1 MDAPS
6 STPSRQGFPEIT
18 VVLADDHLVVRAG
31 MRLLLAQDPA
41 FRIVAES
48 ATVPDTLDAV
58 REHRPRVLVLDLTM
72 AGQSSLP
79 MIPALLTASPGTRI
93 LVLTMQEDPAF
104 TREAL
109 RTGAAGYLLKEAA
122 AEELLAAAHQV
133 ADGATYVQPVLGA
146 RLAVETP
153 GPAHQEP
160 VPVLGARSAAAT
172 PGPADQEPLTVREA
186 EVLSLLALGHTN
198 QEIAQ
203 RLYVSVRTVETH
215 RSRIRDKLGKDTRAE
230 LIAAARERGLVA

>member
-1 MDAPS
+1 MDDPS
-6 STPSRQGFPEIT
+6 STPSGRAPREVT

-48 ATVPDTLDAV
+48 ATVPDTLEAV
-58 REHRPRVLVLDLTM
+58 RRTRPRVLVLDLTM
-72 AGQSSLP
+72 AGKSSLP

-104 TREAL
+104 AREAL

-122 AEELLAAAHQV
+122 AEELRAAAHQV
-133 ADGATYVQPVLGA
+133 AEGATYVQPVLGA
-146 RLAVETP
+146 RLAVEM
-153 GPAHQEP
+153 
-160 VPVLGARSAAAT
+160 
-172 PGPADQEPLTVREA
+172 PGPADQESLTVREA

-198 QEIAQ
+198 QEIA
-203 RLYVSVRTVETH
+203 RHLYVSVRTVETH
-215 RSRIRDKLGKDTRAE
+215 RARIRDKLGKDSRAE

>member
-6 STPSRQGFPEIT
+6 STPSRQGSPEVT

-31 MRLLLAQDPA
+31 MRLLLAQDQA

-160 VPVLGARSAAAT
+160 LPELGARSAAAT

-186 EVLSLLALGHTN
+186 EVLSLMALGHTN

>member
-1 MDAPS
+1 MDARS
-6 STPSRQGFPEIT
+6 STPSRQGPPEVT

-48 ATVPDTLDAV
+48 ATVPDTLEAV
-58 REHRPRVLVLDLTM
+58 RRTRPRVLVLDLTM

-79 MIPALLTASPGTRI
+79 MIPALLTASPDTRI

-104 TREAL
+104 AREAL

-122 AEELLAAAHQV
+122 AEELRAAAHQV

-146 RLAVETP
+146 RLAVDMP
-153 GPAHQEP
+153 G
-160 VPVLGARSAAAT
+160 S
-172 PGPADQEPLTVREA
+172 ADQDSLTAREV

-215 RSRIRDKLGKDTRAE
+215 RARIRDKLGKDTRAE
-230 LIAAARERGLVA
+230 LIAAARERGLVT

>member
-1 MDAPS
+1 MDDPS
-6 STPSRQGFPEIT
+6 SSPARPAPREVT

-48 ATVPDTLDAV
+48 ATVPDTVEAV
-58 REHRPRVLVLDLTM
+58 SRTRPRVLVLDLTM
-72 AGQSSLP
+72 AGKSSLP
-79 MIPALLTASPGTRI
+79 VIPALLTASPGTRI

-104 TREAL
+104 AREAL

-122 AEELLAAAHQV
+122 AEELRAAAHQV

-146 RLAVETP
+146 RLALETP
-153 GPAHQEP
+153 GPAGQE
-160 VPVLGARSAAAT
+160 S
-172 PGPADQEPLTVREA
+172 LTGREA
-186 EVLSLLALGHTN
+186 EVLALLALGHTN
-198 QEIAQ
+198 QEIAR

-215 RSRIRDKLGKDTRAE
+215 RARIRDKLGKDTRAE